1 MSQISNRPVDWET
14 LVKENED
21 RLYRAA
27 LAILGDAQEAEDAV
41 QDTFLKFLEKAP
53 AELDSPPAWL
63 MRVLVNGCRDRL
75 RAAWR
80 RRSVPLWESLPAPEP
95 EERQELEEIFSL
107 PPADRAVI
115 HLFYYEGLS
124 TGAGGEY
131 WLPAVCWQQ
140 DWPGPAA
147 SGSRMGPPRLTA
159 WTVPGCS
166 PPRAGPRTRGAPRP
180 WRRMKSSSRPLCGR

>member
-75 RAAWR
+75 RAA
-80 RRSVPLWESLPAPEP
+80 PLWESLPAPEP

-124 TGAGGEY
+124 TGEIA
-131 WLPAVCWQQ
+131 
-140 DWPGPAA
+140 
-147 SGSRMGPPRLTA
+147 RLTGQA
-159 WTVPGCS
+159 EGTVRS
-166 PPRAGPRTRGAPRP
+166 RLSRARSRL
-180 WRRMKSSSRPLCGR
+180 RRLLEGETK

>member
-75 RAAWR
+75 RAA
-80 RRSVPLWESLPAPEP
+80 PEP

-124 TGAGGEY
+124 TGEIA
-131 WLPAVCWQQ
+131 
-140 DWPGPAA
+140 
-147 SGSRMGPPRLTA
+147 RLTGQA
-159 WTVPGCS
+159 EGTVRS
-166 PPRAGPRTRGAPRP
+166 RLSRARSRL
-180 WRRMKSSSRPLCGR
+180 RRLLEGETK

>member
-63 MRVLVNGCRDRL
+63 MRVLVNGCKSRL
-75 RAAWR
+75 RAPWR
-80 RRSVPLWESLPAPEP
+80 RRTAPLLDVYPAAAPEEGTLLEAMQALPA
-95 EERQELEEIFSL
+95 R
-107 PPADRAVI
+107 DRAVL
-115 HLFYYEGLS
+115 HLYYYEGYQTAEIAAL
-124 TGAGGEY
+124 TGLRE
-131 WLPAVCWQQ
+131 
-140 DWPGPAA
+140 
-147 SGSRMGPPRLTA
+147 GSVRSRLT
-159 WTVPGCS
+159 
-166 PPRAGPRTRGAPRP
+166 RARTRLRQVLKGEDE
-180 WRRMKSSSRPLCGR
+180 